1 MYELKIVRDYKEG
14 KVTKEELD
22 KLSTC
27 DMHCVIDNGLSNAS
41 KEQLKTMSGED
52 IVNNDVSKQ
61 GYEVTKD

>member
-52 IVNNDVSKQ
+52 IVNNDVSNQ
-61 GYEVTKD
+61 GYEKTE